1 MDKILSLSICQ
12 MKVGNDKDENLKKA
26 GEMIAA
32 AAGEGAE
39 MVILPE
45 VFNSPYQAE
54 LFPRYA
60 ESFPGPSTD
69 FLAAA
74 ARKHGLCVVGGTIIE
89 RDSQGKIYNS
99 SFVFD
104 ERGKLIGRHRKA
116 HLFDIDIP
124 GRISFHE
131 SDTLTAGESITIVRY
146 KSHLFALMI
155 CYDCRFPELS
165 RAAALEGAELLV
177 IPAAFNTTTG
187 PAHWKLL
194 MRCRAVDNQLF
205 VVAASPARNLS
216 ASYQAWGHSL
226 VVDPWGDILQEAGS
240 GEEIIHARLDFSR
253 LEQVRQELPLL
264 RQRRKDLY
272 RLDYKAPG
280 NGIV

>member
-1 MDKILSLSICQ
+1 
-12 MKVGNDKDENLKKA
+12 
-26 GEMIAA
+26 
-32 AAGEGAE
+32 
-39 MVILPE
+39 
-45 VFNSPYQAE
+45 
-54 LFPRYA
+54 
-60 ESFPGPSTD
+60 
-69 FLAAA
+69 
-74 ARKHGLCVVGGTIIE
+74 
-89 RDSQGKIYNS
+89 
-99 SFVFD
+99 
-104 ERGKLIGRHRKA
+104 
-116 HLFDIDIP
+116 
-124 GRISFHE
+124 
-131 SDTLTAGESITIVRY
+131 
-146 KSHLFALMI
+146 MI

-205 VVAASPARNLS
+205 VVAASPARNPS